1 MLPNRLCFNRFLPSF
16 IINQIYK
23 ECVKTFFFREI
34 PLPQYLHLQEFVQEI
49 CLYQQAY
56 L

>member
-1 MLPNRLCFNRFLPSF
+1 M
-16 IINQIYK
+16 
-23 ECVKTFFFREI
+23 FFFREI

-56 L
+56 LQKLEVYKLTK